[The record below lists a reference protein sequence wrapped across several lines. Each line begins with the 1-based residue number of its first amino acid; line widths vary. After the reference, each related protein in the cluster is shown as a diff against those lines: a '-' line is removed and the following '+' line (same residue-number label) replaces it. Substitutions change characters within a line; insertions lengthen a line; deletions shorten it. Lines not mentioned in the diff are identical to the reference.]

1 MKILFKRPDIC
12 GAVREAT
19 LPRQRGG
26 RFDTLVKRG
35 FGGNLKEKGSPLKRF
50 WKARDLEWLESVV
63 FWAE

>member
-50 WKARDLEWLESVV
+50 WKA
-63 FWAE
+63 